1 MLIYATGWDCNLF
14 IWQLYN
20 ILLCDYTTII
30 HGPHLLPKKKKSFGL
45 LPGFAII
52 NSDFLMCISLIEHR
66 TQHLYFPPLYTP
78 AHALCYF
85 PKNTS
90 KACTLAGTQGSST
103 EHMKDLR
110 PCGKAIW
117 PYNRK
122 RKKYQNGEKTMVT
135 VAKISKSVSTL
146 KKSTSVQWWEPWV
159 WGKAK

>member
-1 MLIYATGWDCNLF
+1 MLINATGWDCNLF

-52 NSDFLMCISLIEHR
+52 NSDFLMYISLIEHR

-85 PKNTS
+85 PKNIS

-103 EHMKDLR
+103 EYMKDLLYR
-110 PCGKAIW
+110 EAMWKSNMTLW
-117 PYNRK
+117 QEKEKVSKWREN
-122 RKKYQNGEKTMVT
+122 NGDC
-135 VAKISKSVSTL
+135 SKN
-146 KKSTSVQWWEPWV
+146 K
-159 WGKAK
+159 